1 MKKSCLY
8 VFLSIIL
15 LFIPCFATACMS
27 KTDDTNNIPKTG
39 EASIVFPY
47 EWERGFASEAYHYRV
62 EPEYYGKTINFRDYV
77 TVNEETTWVLS
88 RQKNGVKPIEDFSS
102 ILNPGENV
110 FYITC
115 SDRIGISNSY
125 RISIHVKRIVRIC
138 YYIDFDDAA
147 FREYVKKHTITIG
160 GEDDVLWGEVI
171 KHSELGNS
179 KFLEMTEGIEFDGDV
194 APTTP
199 PQKEGFTFDGWKV
212 PTVPTYYSE
221 EYVEAT
227 YPDGIYLYRLHIAKW
242 K

>member
-1 MKKSCLY
+1 MRKKFIC
-8 VFLSIIL
+8 VFLIIL
-15 LFIPCFATACMS
+15 LFVSCFSIACTS
-27 KTDDTNNIPKTG
+27 KTNGAYNIPKTG
-39 EASIVFPY
+39 EASIVFPH
-47 EWERGFASEAYHYRV
+47 EFERGFASEAYHYRV
-62 EPEYYGKTINFRDYV
+62 NPEYCGKTINFRDYV

-88 RQKNGVKPIEDFSS
+88 RQKNGLSPIEDFSP
-102 ILNPGENV
+102 ILKSGENI
-110 FYITC
+110 FYVTC

-138 YYIDFDDAA
+138 YYIDFDDDA
-147 FREYVKKHTITIG
+147 FEEYTSKLTVFVPDQRRFFWKEIIN
-160 GEDDVLWGEVI
+160 
-171 KHSELGNS
+171 HSELGNS